1 MTAVFLG
8 PQRPGSEPDIPARG
22 QPHPPRPVG
31 VSTSAQAQVQ
41 PPAMHRRRLALG
53 LGFCLLAG
61 TSLSVLWVYLENW
74 LPVSYVPYYLPC
86 PEIFPMM
93 MALSCLC
100 HQQHEAALQEGEATP
115 AHGHSTLSPS
125 CWSTGEGLS
134 AHGPPAARPTQL
146 LTLTPW
152 LAPIVSEGTFNPELL
167 QHIYQPLN
175 LTIGVTVFAVGNP
188 SWSQPR
194 SSSCVGTGCTTTSS
208 LTTLQPFPAS
218 RWVPTGSSAP
228 SPSRVT
234 PTGRRHPCAGWRPS
248 ASTLLRGLTGRWTT
262 SSALMWTWC
271 FRTRGALRPWETWW
285 LPFTQATTPFPA
297 SSSPMSAG
305 VFPLPLWQTAKG
317 TSIMVGQSSG
327 GRWPGYMS
335 LLGAATWPSWW
346 TRPMASWQPGG
357 RKAI

>member
-1 MTAVFLG
+1 M
-8 PQRPGSEPDIPARG
+8 
-22 QPHPPRPVG
+22 
-31 VSTSAQAQVQ
+31 Q

-61 TSLSVLWVYLENW
+61 ISLSVLWVYLENW

-86 PEIFPMM
+86 PEIFNMKLHYKREKP
-93 MALSCLC
+93 
-100 HQQHEAALQEGEATP
+100 LQP
-115 AHGHSTLSPS
+115 VV
-125 CWSTGEGLS
+125 WSQYPQPKLLE
-134 AHGPPAARPTQL
+134 HRPTQL

-175 LTIGVTVFAVGNP
+175 LTTGVTVFAVGNP
-188 SWSQPR
+188 SWSRPR

-208 LTTLQPFPAS
+208 LTTLQPFPGS
-218 RWVPTGSSAP
+218 RWVPTVSSAP
-228 SPSRVT
+228 SPSKVT
-234 PTGRRHPCAGWRPS
+234 PSERRHPRAGRRPS
-248 ASTLLRGLTGRWTT
+248 ASTLLRGLTKRWTT

-271 FRTRGALRPWETWW
+271 FRTRGALRHWETWW

-335 LLGAATWPSWW
+335 LPGAATWPSWQ

-357 RKAI
+357 RKAT

>member
-1 MTAVFLG
+1 
-8 PQRPGSEPDIPARG
+8 
-22 QPHPPRPVG
+22 
-31 VSTSAQAQVQ
+31 
-41 PPAMHRRRLALG
+41 MHRRRLALG

-86 PEIFPMM
+86 PEIFNMKLHYKREKPLQPMV
-93 MALSCLC
+93 
-100 HQQHEAALQEGEATP
+100 
-115 AHGHSTLSPS
+115 
-125 CWSTGEGLS
+125 WSQYPQPKLLE
-134 AHGPPAARPTQL
+134 HRPTQL

-271 FRTRGALRPWETWW
+271 FGTRGALRPWETWW

-335 LLGAATWPSWW
+335 LLGAATWPSWR